1 MNTDGTYKAGQNIAS
16 TKYAEVNNDSVIVLP
31 EDLGSP
37 FEGTAKGDHDGFCYN
52 PPSSFCKS

>member
-16 TKYAEVNNDSVIVLP
+16 TNYAEVNNDLVLVLP

-37 FEGTAKGDHDGFCYN
+37 REGTERGDHDSFCHN
-52 PPSSFCKS
+52 PPSSFRKS